1 MKWRGACLETGML
14 SSRLVAVSLALLSTL
29 GAGCKSADKPAKST
43 TTSPTRLYAIA
54 VDAAG
59 FFRHGPRPGF
69 EPDLKLPR
77 DTVVKLIRPSFGY
90 SKVEVVSSGLRGYV
104 ASEEMR
110 PASSTLLAS
119 ATPAPVDAVTAQ
131 TTAPAVEQ
139 FNLNS
144 NDPRLV
150 PPPEELPN
158 PDLPLPAPSPSE

>member
-1 MKWRGACLETGML
+1 MQY
-14 SSRLVAVSLALLSTL
+14 SRLAAVALALLSTL
-29 GAGCKSADKPAKST
+29 GAGCKSADKPPKST

-54 VDAAG
+54 VDSSA
-59 FFRHGPRPGF
+59 FFRHGPQPGL
-69 EPDLKLPR
+69 EPDLKLPK

-104 ASEEMR
+104 ASEEIK

-119 ATPAPVDAVTAQ
+119 ATPAPVDAVTTRTTQA
-131 TTAPAVEQ
+131 TAPAVEQ

-150 PPPEELPN
+150 PPPEDLPD
-158 PDLPLPAPSPSE
+158 PDLPAPAPSPSE